1 MPACRGRN
9 VLGISCHYHD
19 AAACLLQDGEVAAAA
34 QEERFSR
41 VKNDPAFPIRAINYC
56 LQAGGLSVLDID
68 HIAFY
73 EKPYLKFS
81 RVILSHLRAY
91 PASLAS
97 FLEAMPSWL
106 DERLALPLKFKD
118 ELSFEGTPFFVK
130 HHLSHA
136 ASAFLASPFEKAAIL
151 TVDGV
156 GEWATTACGVG
167 EGRGIRM
174 LKELHFPDSLGL
186 LYTAVTAFLGFEA
199 LRGEG
204 KVMGLASYGKPVYL
218 DKLRR
223 MAAVKPDGSFR
234 MDPSYF
240 AFHKDSRMYSRRFV
254 EEFGPERAP
263 GSELTERHHDIA
275 ASLQSFTEEVLLA
288 MARHLHEQTRADN
301 LCLAGGVCLNCVAN
315 SVVFE
320 KTPFRDV
327 FIQPCAGDGG
337 GALGAA
343 AYVCHS
349 VLGHER
355 KHVMEHAYLG
365 PAYSSKEAER
375 AVLNR
380 GLGFKRLSEAELASH
395 VAGRL
400 SRGEIVGW
408 FQGRMEF
415 GPRALGNRSILA
427 DPRRPDMKEL
437 LNSKVK
443 KRESF
448 RPYAPA
454 VLEERAAEYFEAKGF
469 SPFMLLAARVREE
482 KRALIPAVTH
492 VDGTARVQAVSAKT
506 NPAFRRLIEEFG
518 RLTGVPMLLNTSF
531 NLNNEPIVCTPL
543 DALDSF
549 QRSRMDCLVLEDLVV
564 DRPG

>member
-1 MPACRGRN
+1 
-9 VLGISCHYHD
+9 
-19 AAACLLQDGEVAAAA
+19 
-34 QEERFSR
+34 
-41 VKNDPAFPIRAINYC
+41 
-56 LQAGGLSVLDID
+56 
-68 HIAFY
+68 
-73 EKPYLKFS
+73 
-81 RVILSHLRAY
+81 
-91 PASLAS
+91 
-97 FLEAMPSWL
+97 
-106 DERLALPLKFKD
+106 
-118 ELSFEGTPFFVK
+118 
-130 HHLSHA
+130 
-136 ASAFLASPFEKAAIL
+136 
-151 TVDGV
+151 
-156 GEWATTACGVG
+156 
-167 EGRGIRM
+167 M

-437 LNSKVK
+437 LN
-443 KRESF
+443 
-448 RPYAPA
+448 
-454 VLEERAAEYFEAKGF
+454 
-469 SPFMLLAARVREE
+469 
-482 KRALIPAVTH
+482 
-492 VDGTARVQAVSAKT
+492 
-506 NPAFRRLIEEFG
+506 
-518 RLTGVPMLLNTSF
+518 
-531 NLNNEPIVCTPL
+531 
-543 DALDSF
+543 
-549 QRSRMDCLVLEDLVV
+549 
-564 DRPG
+564 